1 MVDSAPR
8 PRKAPPSVSG
18 PKTISNVLAEERP
31 FLSARIG
38 IAMIGPG
45 GLPAAGGSS
54 FDESQSPNHGSWC
67 RHQHDRSVAL
77 SGNMSS
83 ITRAPCRK
91 VKYDGGM
98 LLLCSLKPHKLYR
111 FCTGDHYAKGKS
123 ITDDC

>member
-1 MVDSAPR
+1 MRARTPITAPGAATSMIAALLYLGTCPDNGTAICALMSTR
-8 PRKAPPSVSG
+8 PITPRAD
-18 PKTISNVLAEERP
+18 AW
-31 FLSARIG
+31 LSA
-38 IAMIGPG
+38 
-45 GLPAAGGSS
+45 
-54 FDESQSPNHGSWC
+54 
-67 RHQHDRSVAL
+67 
-77 SGNMSS
+77 

>member
-45 GLPAAGGSS
+45 VRRGRQNLWGDLPTGKNVRTPHSMMLEQANLLTKETRGRRSART
-54 FDESQSPNHGSWC
+54 SQLRAKPNL
-67 RHQHDRSVAL
+67 RS
-77 SGNMSS
+77 G
-83 ITRAPCRK
+83 
-91 VKYDGGM
+91 
-98 LLLCSLKPHKLYR
+98 
-111 FCTGDHYAKGKS
+111 
-123 ITDDC
+123 